1 MGKFVEAAKE
11 GDVADGG
18 MKEVVAEG
26 QKILLAKVGG
36 RYYAADGR
44 CPHMGASLADGKLE
58 GTVVTC
64 PRHGSQFDLSDGHMV
79 RWAQLPGVVSA
90 IGKAFKRPRGL
101 KAFSVKVEAGK
112 ILVEIQGT

>member
-1 MGKFVEAAKE
+1 MGKFVEVARE
-11 GDVADGG
+11 SDVADGG
-18 MKEVVAEG
+18 MKEVAAEG

-36 RYYAADGR
+36 RYYAVEGS
-44 CPHMGASLADGKLE
+44 CPHMSGRLASGKLE

-112 ILVEIQGT
+112 VLVEIQGT

>member
-1 MGKFVEAAKE
+1 MAKFIEVAKE

-18 MKEVVAEG
+18 MKEVTAES
-26 QKILLAKVGG
+26 QKILLARVVG
-36 RYYAADGR
+36 RYYAVEGS
-44 CPHMGASLADGKLE
+44 CPHMGGSLASGKLE

-64 PRHGSQFDLSDGHMV
+64 PRHGSQFDLTDGHMV

-101 KAFSVKVEAGK
+101 KSFPVKVEAGK
-112 ILVEIQGT
+112 VLVEI

>member
-26 QKILLAKVGG
+26 QKILLAKVE
-36 RYYAADGR
+36 GR

-101 KAFSVKVEAGK
+101 KAFPVKVEAGK
-112 ILVEIQGT
+112 VLVEI